1 MRKEPGFAY
10 RAFLIVGDVA
20 AIVFSFAFA
29 YYFRTHIDP
38 REFYFT
44 TGMGDFVASQ
54 ALLLPIWLI
63 TLTSLGLYSRHVLS
77 HRSVEYWRLFL
88 ASIIGVMAIIATYD
102 FFAVGNPNISREPL
116 FPNRAIAAYTIV
128 FCFIVLVAMRTIIRA
143 VRQFF
148 LRRNVGLIRTLIVGD
163 SNNTTQLLRGISPDS
178 GFKVVGVVASDKY
191 VPDEW
196 RKRQYSDLKTALSRL
211 RPHAVIH
218 TGSKDIEATNKAAVD
233 HHALYY
239 YSPPED
245 SIIVQSGKVEFVA
258 AVPIILVRATPLS
271 GTAKIYKRIAD
282 IILGLILTI
291 LAAIPMLIIF
301 IIQKIIDP
309 KAPAIYKDTRL
320 TRYNREFPLLK
331 FRSIKPEYSGMTAE
345 EAFAKMGKP
354 ELSEIYRKQGDYVK
368 NDPRYTKFGS
378 WLRKTSL
385 DEIPQF
391 LNVLKGDISLIGPRA
406 LQPVELKDYGD
417 RGLLLTVKSGLT
429 GLAQVSGRRNISFN
443 ERRALDVYYVQNW
456 SFALDA
462 QIFFRTVASVLHHV
476 GAK

>member
-10 RAFLIVGDVA
+10 RIFLILGDA
-20 AIVFSFAFA
+20 LAIVFSFGFS
-29 YYFRTHIDP
+29 YYFRTHIDSRP
-38 REFYFT
+38 YYFT
-44 TGMGDFVASQ
+44 SEIRDFILSQ
-54 ALLLPIWLI
+54 VLLLPIWLI
-63 TLTSLGLYSRHVLS
+63 ILTSLGLYSRGVLS
-77 HRSVEYWRLFL
+77 RRGKEYWRLFL
-88 ASIIGVMAIIATYD
+88 ASILGVMTIITYD
-102 FFAVGNPNISREPL
+102 FFASAYVTRGSL
-116 FPNRAIAAYTIV
+116 FPVRTIAIYAMI
-128 FCFIVLVAMRTIIRA
+128 FNFIILLITRTIIRA
-143 VRQFF
+143 LRQFF
-148 LRRNVGLIRTLIVGD
+148 LSRNVGLIRTLIVGD
-163 SNNTTQLLRGISPDS
+163 SDNTTQLLEGITPDT

-191 VPDEW
+191 VPEEW
-196 RKRQYSDLKTALSRL
+196 RKRQYDDINTAMSRL

-218 TGSKDIEATNKAAVD
+218 AGSKDIELTNKIATD

-239 YSPPED
+239 YSPAED
-245 SIIVQSGKVEFVA
+245 SIIVQSGNVEFVA
-258 AVPIILVRATPLS
+258 AVPIVLVRATPLS
-271 GTAKIYKRIAD
+271 GAAKIYKRIMD

-331 FRSIKPEYSGMTAE
+331 FRSMKQEYCGLTPEQ
-345 EAFAKMGKP
+345 AFEKMGKP
-354 ELSEIYRKQGDYVK
+354 ELSERYRKQGDYIK
-368 NDPRYTKFGS
+368 NDPRYTKFGA

-406 LQPVELKDYGD
+406 LQPVELKNYGD

-429 GLAQVSGRRNISFN
+429 GLAQVSGRRNISFR
-443 ERRALDVYYVQNW
+443 ERRALDIYYVQNW
-456 SFALDA
+456 TPALDA
-462 QIFFRTVASVLHHV
+462 QIFFRTIASVLHHD